1 LLNKLGFGTWG
12 IGGESG
18 KFGSYGDTDD
28 NISKSALLHAYKNG
42 IKFFDTAPPYGDGH
56 AEELLGS
63 VFEDKIFSDV
73 KILTKVGVNS
83 WADEVNFTSS
93 FIVESIE
100 NSLERLKSKSVFAV
114 ILHSLKSELK
124 KGSVEEGFTTLLN
137 LKKKGLIENIGF
149 SCKSPAELSKIFELF
164 PETNIIEANYHLL
177 DLRIHQT
184 EIQNCLKRNKPI
196 FIARTPLCF
205 GFLTDRIQKDTIFGE
220 LDHRSRWKK
229 KQIDYW
235 VDGRIRLQE
244 IFKRFGFNQKIQELA
259 LSFCLQN
266 PLVDV
271 VIPGMMD
278 NEEVDGCIKSLE
290 VESFS
295 TELIKEIEVFNN
307 RFNENLAI

>member
-1 LLNKLGFGTWG
+1 MRG
-12 IGGESG
+12 IE
-18 KFGSYGDTDD
+18 
-28 NISKSALLHAYKNG
+28 
-42 IKFFDTAPPYGDGH
+42 
-56 AEELLGS
+56 
-63 VFEDKIFSDV
+63 
-73 KILTKVGVNS
+73 
-83 WADEVNFTSS
+83 
-93 FIVESIE
+93 
-100 NSLERLKSKSVFAV
+100 
-114 ILHSLKSELK
+114 ELK
-124 KGSVEEGFTTLLN
+124 K
-137 LKKKGLIENIGF
+137 
-149 SCKSPAELSKIFELF
+149 
-164 PETNIIEANYHLL
+164 
-177 DLRIHQT
+177 
-184 EIQNCLKRNKPI
+184 
-196 FIARTPLCF
+196 
-205 GFLTDRIQKDTIFGE
+205 KDTIFGE